1 MSSTALSTG
10 REVESQPALSTAP
23 EKVPLEAKSP
33 FEMRVHLGEGVEE
46 TDVRTALKTGDLG
59 FLHSFTTGSAVDGP
73 GIRLVA
79 WTTAC
84 MFRCQYCHN
93 PDTWTLKNGI
103 PVTLEQAIQEIRKY
117 ANGLRA
123 MHGGFT
129 LSGGEP
135 LMQDRFAA
143 RLFAAVKAM
152 GVHTAIETNGYFSER
167 LSNEELATIDLVILD
182 MKAFTQQQHRRV
194 TGLDNAQVLDFARRL
209 SLLRRPMWLR
219 YVLVPGLTDIP
230 EEMLALA
237 QFCASLGI
245 VERAEILPFHQMGRY
260 KWHKLDIEY
269 QLDNTGPPTNEQV
282 AQAIE
287 IFRAAG
293 LNAS

>member
-1 MSSTALSTG
+1 MET
-10 REVESQPALSTAP
+10 QPEQTVAP
-23 EKVPLEAKSP
+23 EKVSLEAKSP
-33 FEMRVHLGEGVEE
+33 FEMRVHLGENVPD
-46 TDVRTALKTGDLG
+46 TDVRSALKSGDMG

-103 PVTLEQAIQEIRKY
+103 PVTLEQAIEEVQKY
-117 ANGLRA
+117 ANGLKA

-143 RLFAAVKAM
+143 RLFEAVKAM
-152 GVHTAIETNGYFSER
+152 GVHTAIETNGLNGER
-167 LSNEELATIDLVILD
+167 LSDDELRNIDLIILD
-182 MKAFTQQQHRRV
+182 MKAITPEQHRTV
-194 TGLDNAQVLDFARRL
+194 TGMDNADVLAFARRL
-209 SLLRRPMWLR
+209 SGLKRPMWLR

-230 EEMLALA
+230 EEMQALA
-237 QFCASLGI
+237 EFGASLGV
-245 VERAEILPFHQMGRY
+245 VEQVEILPFHQMGKY
-260 KWHKLDIEY
+260 KWDKLDIEY
-269 QLDNTGPPTNEQV
+269 KLAKTAPPTNEGV
-282 AQAIE
+282 AEAVA

-293 LNAS
+293 LQAD